1 MFKFKLASVLS
12 LKEKIEDSK
21 KRELGAATLHQERLL
36 SEKLE
41 LVEKK
46 EEVLQEIKSHNSQVV
61 DVKSIR
67 AFNVYNVYIE
77 QAIELKNKEVQQAQ
91 KKVEEKREE
100 LLEAVKERKI
110 LDNLKD
116 IQNEVFMEEEKR
128 EEQRILD
135 DTVTYKYR
143 KKGRSD

>member
-12 LKEKIEDSK
+12 LKEKMEESK
-21 KRELGAATLHQERLL
+21 KRELGAATLYKEKCL

-41 LVEKK
+41 LVERK
-46 EEVLQEIKSHNSQVV
+46 EEALQVIKAHNRSVV
-61 DVKSIR
+61 DVQSLK
-67 AFNVYNVYIE
+67 AFNVYNAYMEQVIE
-77 QAIELKNKEVQQAQ
+77 VKNREVQEAQ
-91 KKVEEKREE
+91 KKVEEKRGE

-135 DTVTYKYR
+135 DIVTYKYG

>member
-21 KRELGAATLHQERLL
+21 KRELGAATLYKDRLI

-41 LVEKK
+41 LVATREKVM
-46 EEVLQEIKSHNSQVV
+46 EEVKAYNSKIV
-61 DVKSIR
+61 DVQSIR
-67 AFNVYNVYIE
+67 AFNVYNDYMK
-77 QAIELKNKEVQQAQ
+77 QAIEVKHKEVQEAQ
-91 KKVEEKREE
+91 KKVEEKRVA

-128 EEQRILD
+128 GEQRILD
-135 DTVTYKYR
+135 DIVTYKYG
-143 KKGRSD
+143 KKGRGD

>member
-12 LKEKIEDSK
+12 LKEKMEESK
-21 KRELGAATLHQERLL
+21 KRELGAATLHKDKLL
-36 SEKLE
+36 SEKLK

-46 EEVLQEIKSHNSQVV
+46 QAVLQEVKAHNSRVV
-61 DVKSIR
+61 DVNSIK
-67 AFNVYNVYIE
+67 AFNAYNVYME
-77 QAIELKNKEVQQAQ
+77 KAIKHKNKEVQEAE
-91 KKVEEKREE
+91 KKVEEKIEE
-100 LLEAVKERKI
+100 LLDAVKERKI

-135 DTVTYKYR
+135 DVVTYKYG

>member
-21 KRELGAATLHQERLL
+21 KRELGAATLHKERLL

-41 LVEKK
+41 LVERREEAVQAVKK
-46 EEVLQEIKSHNSQVV
+46 HNSETV
-61 DVKSIR
+61 DIQSLRV
-67 AFNVYNVYIE
+67 FNTYNAYME
-77 QAIELKNKEVQQAQ
+77 QAIELKNKEVQEAE
-91 KKVEEKREE
+91 KKVEEKREA

-110 LDNLKD
+110 LDNLKE

-128 EEQRILD
+128 GEQRILD
-135 DTVTYKYR
+135 DIVTYKYG
-143 KKGRSD
+143 KKGRGD

>member
-21 KRELGAATLHQERLL
+21 KRELGTATLHKERLL

-46 EEVLQEIKSHNSQVV
+46 EEVLQEIKSHNSEIV
-61 DVKSIR
+61 DVKSIK
-67 AFNVYNVYIE
+67 AFNVYNIYME
-77 QAIELKNKEVQQAQ
+77 EAIEIKNKEVQEAH

>member
-1 MFKFKLASVLS
+1 MFKFKLEPVLS

-21 KRELGAATLHQERLL
+21 KRELGVATMHKEVLL
-36 SEKLE
+36 NEKLQ
-41 LVEKK
+41 LMKKK
-46 EEVLQEIKSHNSQVV
+46 EEAIQAVKSHNSTVV
-61 DVKSIR
+61 DVQSLK
-67 AFNVYNVYIE
+67 AFNQYSVYMD
-77 QAIELKNKEVQQAQ
+77 QAIKAKNKQVQEAQ
-91 KKVEEKREE
+91 NKVDEKREE

-135 DTVTYKYR
+135 DIVTYKYG
-143 KKGRSD
+143 KKGRE

>member
-12 LKEKIEDSK
+12 LKEKMEESK
-21 KRELGAATLHQERLL
+21 KRELGAATLHKDNLV
-36 SEKLE
+36 SEKLK

-46 EEVLQEIKSHNSQVV
+46 QAVLQEVKAHNSRVV
-61 DVKSIR
+61 DVNSIK
-67 AFNVYNVYIE
+67 AFNAYNGYME
-77 QAIELKNKEVQQAQ
+77 KAIKLKNKEVQEAE

-135 DTVTYKYR
+135 DVVTYKYG

>member
-21 KRELGAATLHQERLL
+21 KRELGAATLHKERLL

-41 LVEKK
+41 LVERREEAVQAVKK
-46 EEVLQEIKSHNSQVV
+46 HNSKTV
-61 DVKSIR
+61 DVQSLR
-67 AFNVYNVYIE
+67 EFNTYNAYME
-77 QAIELKNKEVQQAQ
+77 QAIELKNKEVQEAQ
-91 KKVEEKREE
+91 KKVEEKREA

-110 LDNLKD
+110 LDNLKE

-128 EEQRILD
+128 GEQRILD
-135 DTVTYKYR
+135 DIVTYRYG
-143 KKGRSD
+143 KKGRGD

>member
-21 KRELGAATLHQERLL
+21 KRELGAATLHKERLL

-41 LVEKK
+41 LVERREEAVQAVKK
-46 EEVLQEIKSHNSQVV
+46 HNSKTV
-61 DVKSIR
+61 DVQSLR
-67 AFNVYNVYIE
+67 EFNTYNAYME
-77 QAIELKNKEVQQAQ
+77 QAIELKNKEVQEAQ
-91 KKVEEKREE
+91 KKVEEKREA

-110 LDNLKD
+110 LDNLKE

-128 EEQRILD
+128 GEQRILD
-135 DTVTYKYR
+135 DIVTYKYG
-143 KKGRSD
+143 KKGRGD

>member
-21 KRELGAATLHQERLL
+21 KRELGAATLYKDRLI

-41 LVEKK
+41 LVARREKVM
-46 EEVLQEIKSHNSQVV
+46 EEVKAYNSKIV
-61 DVKSIR
+61 DVQSIR
-67 AFNVYNVYIE
+67 AFNVYNAYMK
-77 QAIELKNKEVQQAQ
+77 QAIEIKHKEVQEAQ
-91 KKVEEKREE
+91 KKVEEKRAA

-116 IQNEVFMEEEKR
+116 IQSEVFMEEEKR
-128 EEQRILD
+128 GEQRILD
-135 DTVTYKYR
+135 DVVTYKYG
-143 KKGRSD
+143 KKGRGD

>member
-21 KRELGAATLHQERLL
+21 KRELGAATLHKERLL

-41 LVEKK
+41 LVERREEAVQAVKK
-46 EEVLQEIKSHNSQVV
+46 HNSKTV
-61 DVKSIR
+61 DVQSLR
-67 AFNVYNVYIE
+67 EFNTYNAYME
-77 QAIELKNKEVQQAQ
+77 QAIELKNKEVQEAQ
-91 KKVEEKREE
+91 KKVEEKREA

-110 LDNLKD
+110 LDNLKE

-135 DTVTYKYR
+135 DIVTYKYG
-143 KKGRSD
+143 KKGRGD